1 MIYDIGDP
9 CSKVFIL
16 KSGKVSVESF
26 IEIDSQ
32 NTYPTVRVV
41 LGKVL
46 GDEELGDEDGQE
58 TDAVQG

>member
-9 CSKVFIL
+9 CTKVFIL

-32 NTYPTVRVV
+32 NTYPTVRLDGLIAV
-41 LGKVL
+41 
-46 GDEELGDEDGQE
+46 GD
-58 TDAVQG
+58 

>member
-9 CSKVFIL
+9 CTKVFIL

-32 NTYPTVRVV
+32 NTYPTVRLDSLIAV
-41 LGKVL
+41 
-46 GDEELGDEDGQE
+46 GD
-58 TDAVQG
+58 